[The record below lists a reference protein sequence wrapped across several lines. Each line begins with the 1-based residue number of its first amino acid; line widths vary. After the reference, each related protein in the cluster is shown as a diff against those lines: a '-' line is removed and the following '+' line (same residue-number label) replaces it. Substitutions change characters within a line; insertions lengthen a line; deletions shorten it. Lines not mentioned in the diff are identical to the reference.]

1 MEKNFIEFLAEIEVA
16 EKTVNLNDF
25 EEVIDPKTGTKVL
38 KLKGDV
44 ARRAGMTELLD
55 AQFETYVD
63 PKTGKQAVRLKQGT
77 NNGR

>member
-1 MEKNFIEFLAEIEVA
+1 MTEKA
-16 EKTVNLNDF
+16 VNLNDF
-25 EEVIDPKTGTKVL
+25 EEVIDAKTGAKVL

-44 ARRAGMTELLD
+44 ARRAGMTGLLD

-77 NNGR
+77 NNGRQPSISKPFSVD